1 MSDADPKPEPARRP
15 AALCRHCEAGPPE
28 TDLGLCRRCHA
39 TRGIRILYRDKRG
52 DKGPEWE
59 RHLRALARRAR
70 RGLPLGGIGLA
81 ETL

>member
-1 MSDADPKPEPARRP
+1 MNARRESV
-15 AALCRHCEAGPPE
+15 CRHCERRPAE
-28 TDLGLCRRCHA
+28 TPLGLCRPCDD
-39 TRGIRILYRDKRG
+39 TKGIRDLYRPRRT

-70 RGLPLGGIGLA
+70 RRRPLGGISLA